1 MRNIWVIARREYK
14 YYFISPLA
22 YAVAFL
28 FLLVLGWFFYRNITS
43 IYVQSLSQPINP
55 DIRMVIGPLVT
66 ILLFTMPALTMRSIA
81 EENRMGTLEILL
93 TAPVRDW
100 ELVIGKWL
108 GSVLFLATLL
118 AITWIYPIALNN
130 MVDPGIDQ
138 GPLVTGMLGLLLMAA
153 SLIAIG
159 VAISACFSNQIAA
172 FFVSLVVVLVIWLV
186 RPASAAVS
194 GLGGQVLSYLNYV
207 DHFLPFYQGV
217 ISVSDL
223 VYFIS
228 ITILGLVIGTV
239 LVEVRRWR

>member
-1 MRNIWVIARREYK
+1 
-14 YYFISPLA
+14 
-22 YAVAFL
+22 
-28 FLLVLGWFFYRNITS
+28 
-43 IYVQSLSQPINP
+43 
-55 DIRMVIGPLVT
+55 
-66 ILLFTMPALTMRSIA
+66 
-81 EENRMGTLEILL
+81 MGTLEILL